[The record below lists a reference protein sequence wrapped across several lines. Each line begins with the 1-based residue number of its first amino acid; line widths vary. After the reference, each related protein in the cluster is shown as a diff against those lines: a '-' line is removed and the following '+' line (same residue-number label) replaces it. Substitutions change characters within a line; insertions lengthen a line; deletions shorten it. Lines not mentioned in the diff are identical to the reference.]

1 MRFSR
6 DPLQPSEWVV
16 CPRKLCATG
25 EGGWDR
31 ESRLRCSSPRVMIY
45 PESVNLLNEPLKEKV
60 ERPNEEGGED
70 EDELSQTK
78 KPDEGS
84 RDEVTNTS
92 VPPRRKRRQQ
102 RQTVADGQ
110 RQQRFNYFCWAIKQ
124 KTQQLCSDW
133 LTRTPP
139 SNSKRRRRR
148 RWRWNLRTRD
158 WPSRGGGESSGANS
172 SPREHRVVAQQRII
186 KTKVK

>member
-1 MRFSR
+1 
-6 DPLQPSEWVV
+6 
-16 CPRKLCATG
+16 
-25 EGGWDR
+25 
-31 ESRLRCSSPRVMIY
+31 MIY

-70 EDELSQTK
+70 KDELSQTK

-110 RQQRFNYFCWAIKQ
+110 RQQRFNYFC
-124 KTQQLCSDW
+124 
-133 LTRTPP
+133 
-139 SNSKRRRRR
+139 
-148 RWRWNLRTRD
+148 
-158 WPSRGGGESSGANS
+158 
-172 SPREHRVVAQQRII
+172 
-186 KTKVK
+186 